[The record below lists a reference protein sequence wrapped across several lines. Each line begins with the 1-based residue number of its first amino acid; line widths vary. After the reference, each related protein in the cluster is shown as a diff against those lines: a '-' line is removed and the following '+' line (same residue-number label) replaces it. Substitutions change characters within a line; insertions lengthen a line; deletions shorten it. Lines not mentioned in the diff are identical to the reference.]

1 MSFSQSVFA
10 ATQTTKVKEKNAEFC
25 CSKDS
30 SGKGEVW
37 NEEFPELIF
46 SIIDTKITHSLAESR
61 LVRPVS
67 HVCTAAGDTAERPRQ
82 RRHRVISSSI

>member
-10 ATQTTKVKEKNAEFC
+10 ATQTMKVKEKNAEFC

-37 NEEFPELIF
+37 NEELPELIF
-46 SIIDTKITHSLAESR
+46 RADTKITHSLAESR

-67 HVCTAAGDTAERPRQ
+67 HVCTAAGGTAERPRQ